1 MSVSILGIF
10 LIIGVV
16 ILSLLVLAGIIVLI
30 VFLVRR
36 SRNS

>member
-1 MSVSILGIF
+1 MSVSILGIL

-16 ILSLLVLAGIIVLI
+16 ILSLLFLAGIIVLI

-36 SRNS
+36 NRNS